1 MIVEISDDVA
11 EEIVSQALLQD
22 YLMLTEDL
30 AQPEKMHEDDVEA
43 FTETIKHIEG
53 LCLWYFAP
61 GEFDKLVKK
70 ARKKK

>member
-1 MIVEISDDVA
+1 MIIEINDDMA
-11 EEIVSQALLQD
+11 DEIVQQSLLQN
-22 YLMLTEDL
+22 YLMLSEDL

-53 LCLWYFAP
+53 LCRWYFAP